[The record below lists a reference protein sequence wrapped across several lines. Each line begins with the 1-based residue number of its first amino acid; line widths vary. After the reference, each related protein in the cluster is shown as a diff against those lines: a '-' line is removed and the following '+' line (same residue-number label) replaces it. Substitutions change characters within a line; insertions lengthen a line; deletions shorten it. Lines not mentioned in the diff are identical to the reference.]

1 MKRRVPRL
9 TFLLLWGTIASP
21 AAQQDGPASVEHVRA
36 ALAKPPPTHTLT
48 VRKPDFS
55 IEIRERR
62 PLQEVFDTP
71 PWAVPAP
78 GWRPPA
84 VARTAFG
91 SIPVASVDLLA
102 VGGFI
107 ARSVN
112 DARRARAARD
122 ASEEAGLAIASYCA
136 AQPNA
141 GAGIQICTTSPA
153 IR

>member
-1 MKRRVPRL
+1 MPRL
-9 TFLLLWGTIASP
+9 TLLLIAGAIAAP
-21 AAQQDGPASVEHVRA
+21 AAQQPDPGSVERVRA
-36 ALAKPPPTHTLT
+36 ALARPPSSYTLT
-48 VRKPDFS
+48 IRKPDFS
-55 IEIRERR
+55 MEIRERR

-84 VARTAFG
+84 VATTAFG
-91 SIPVASVDLLA
+91 SIPIASVDLLA

-107 ARSVN
+107 ARSVK
-112 DARRARAARD
+112 DARRSRAARD
-122 ASEEAGLAIASYCA
+122 ASEEVGLAIASYCA